1 MALMDAPT
9 CPNLDTIYRF
19 IPLPWW
25 LREDVE
31 LGLVCLNF
39 GFYWTASHT
48 DLASLPMVT
57 LLNFIASTDC
67 FNKDFYTAIIY
78 RAIIV
83 I

>member
-1 MALMDAPT
+1 MALMGAPM
-9 CPNLDTIYRF
+9 CLNLGTIYRF
-19 IPLPWW
+19 ISLPWR
-25 LREDVE
+25 LGEDIE

-39 GFYWTASHT
+39 GVYWTASHT

-67 FNKDFYTAIIY
+67 VNKDFYTAIIC